1 MIILEGWC
9 VGFRSLSPPAL
20 KAKWQNAVDLEEA
33 GKGTGQ
39 LGKLKFE
46 DVEFIN
52 NKLREYEAVW
62 DRFDAFV
69 HVDAAETEWVYDW
82 RLEAEV
88 KMRESRGA
96 ENAMSD
102 EKVREF
108 VDGCEL
114 LLFLL

>member
-1 MIILEGWC
+1 M
-9 VGFRSLSPPAL
+9 
-20 KAKWQNAVDLEEA
+20 
-33 GKGTGQ
+33 
-39 LGKLKFE
+39 
-46 DVEFIN
+46 
-52 NKLREYEAVW
+52 
-62 DRFDAFV
+62 
-69 HVDAAETEWVYDW
+69 DAAETEWVYDW